1 MKLLIKWQMTKVF
14 EKDIIL
20 LIFINKDFEKMNNLI
35 LIMSYMKIMLG
46 IYLWDV
52 SNHVKGDLR

>member
-20 LIFINKDFEKMNNLI
+20 LIFINKDFEKMNHLI

>member
-1 MKLLIKWQMTKVF
+1 MTKVF